1 MDGYM
6 IHVGRIPWR
15 SGLVFH
21 VVFSLKQV
29 PKRKQRYFHNKN
41 LKHAV
46 LLLVCFLMVCFITD
60 NRSTPQRVF
69 PPCDLEPWSYLDWKK
84 KRNRSLGVRLEV
96 TINGLYITPY
106 KPFIS
111 MVNNTFGFVFF
122 GDFLTFFYNGQ
133 SPWKSTIWEN
143 IFSLF
148 PSILNI
154 LSKSR

>member
-122 GDFLTFFYNGQ
+122 GDFFDFFLQWSITMKKHHLGEYFFTF
-133 SPWKSTIWEN
+133 
-143 IFSLF
+143 
-148 PSILNI
+148 
-154 LSKSR
+154 SKHLKYLKQI